1 MSGAVCCSPSNTHT
15 HTHSHTHTRTH
26 PPSPLPPPPLRNYA
40 RGSRWSTDLVHY
52 TDTVKNLTSRDFPR
66 GPVVN
71 NPPCNVEDTG
81 SILGWGTKIPY
92 DVGQLSLS

>member
-15 HTHSHTHTRTH
+15 HTHTHTHS
-26 PPSPLPPPPLRNYA
+26 PSPLPPPPLQNYA
-40 RGSRWSTDLVHY
+40 RGSRWSTDIVHY
-52 TDTVKNLTSRDFPR
+52 TDTVKNVTSRDFPG
-66 GPVVN
+66 GPVIN

-92 DVGQLSLS
+92 EVGQLSLS

>member
-1 MSGAVCCSPSNTHT
+1 MQFAAPPPTHTHTHT
-15 HTHSHTHTRTH
+15 HTHS
-26 PPSPLPPPPLRNYA
+26 PSPPPPQQDYA
-40 RGSRWSTDLVHY
+40 RGSRWSTDIVRY
-52 TDTVKNLTSRDFPR
+52 TEALKNVTSKGLPG

-81 SILGWGTKIPY
+81 SILGPGTKIPY